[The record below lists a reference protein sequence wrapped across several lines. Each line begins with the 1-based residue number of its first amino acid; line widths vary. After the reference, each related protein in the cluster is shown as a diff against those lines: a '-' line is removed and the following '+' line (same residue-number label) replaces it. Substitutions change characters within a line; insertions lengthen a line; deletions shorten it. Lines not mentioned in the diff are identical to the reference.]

1 MRFGLAPL
9 AEYRNCH
16 LERLWLLIS
25 LPRGRNRKLQARSTT
40 IRRQQSKRR
49 QRKHSQIRFAIVSKA
64 IESSRSGIR
73 MPGSRAASLGSRFNP
88 LITRCIQIMTRRRFV
103 AGFIFREA
111 ERLDE
116 CMMGHRKDRMYGKHM
131 RNVHTDKHKKG
142 TVRES
147 QNHTRNVDHTGNTQA
162 INTQIKHKKRTHRRQ
177 TKNTRPAKH
186 TQIAPTENKMGRHRK
201 KHKHKKRTQRKK
213 KQEMIIR
220 KVLAIFFLTILF
232 RLAIQ
237 PSPSVMVD
245 LRERQNIFSDTTN
258 RFRMTI
264 IKQLSAL
271 LKRRILLVK
280 WLSK

>member
-111 ERLDE
+111 EWLDE
-116 CMMGHRKDRMYGKHM
+116 CMMGHRKGRTYGKHEE
-131 RNVHTDKHKKG
+131 RTHRQTQERHNQRIT
-142 TVRES
+142 ES
-147 QNHTRNVDHTGNTQA
+147 
-162 INTQIKHKKRTHRRQ
+162 HKKRRSHGEHTSDKHPNKTQETH
-177 TKNTRPAKH
+177 T
-186 TQIAPTENKMGRHRK
+186 
-201 KHKHKKRTQRKK
+201 
-213 KQEMIIR
+213 
-220 KVLAIFFLTILF
+220 
-232 RLAIQ
+232 
-237 PSPSVMVD
+237 
-245 LRERQNIFSDTTN
+245 
-258 RFRMTI
+258 
-264 IKQLSAL
+264 
-271 LKRRILLVK
+271 
-280 WLSK
+280 